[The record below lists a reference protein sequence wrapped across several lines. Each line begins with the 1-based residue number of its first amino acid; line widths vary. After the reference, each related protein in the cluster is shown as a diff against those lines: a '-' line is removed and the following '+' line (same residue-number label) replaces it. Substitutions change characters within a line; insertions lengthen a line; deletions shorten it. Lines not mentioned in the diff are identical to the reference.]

1 MSEVKVRF
9 APSPTGHMHIGNTRT
24 ALFNWLL
31 AQKLGGSFMLRIDDT
46 DKERSKKEYEAEIR
60 DALQWLGLVWS
71 SEARQSARTERY
83 REVTAKLIAEGLVYP
98 CYETPEELE
107 RLTKSQRLTV
117 IDEAALGFENT
128 VIARRTLI
136 DHYPQADIAAEIG
149 YDRSVV
155 SRRSRDIFAR
165 LIDVARILHMA

>member
-1 MSEVKVRF
+1 MAGRAKV
-9 APSPTGHMHIGNTRT
+9 
-24 ALFNWLL
+24 
-31 AQKLGGSFMLRIDDT
+31 
-46 DKERSKKEYEAEIR
+46 
-60 DALQWLGLVWS
+60 
-71 SEARQSARTERY
+71 
-83 REVTAKLIAEGLVYP
+83 
-98 CYETPEELE
+98 PEELE

-136 DHYPQADIAAEIG
+136 DPYPQADIAAEIG

>member
-1 MSEVKVRF
+1 MAGRAKV
-9 APSPTGHMHIGNTRT
+9 
-24 ALFNWLL
+24 
-31 AQKLGGSFMLRIDDT
+31 
-46 DKERSKKEYEAEIR
+46 
-60 DALQWLGLVWS
+60 
-71 SEARQSARTERY
+71 
-83 REVTAKLIAEGLVYP
+83 
-98 CYETPEELE
+98 PEELE

-149 YDRSVV
+149 TTGPLFRGAQ
-155 SRRSRDIFAR
+155 DIFAR

>member
-107 RLTKSQRLTV
+107 LMRKTLLAKGRPPIYDRRALSLTKEQIAAYEKEGRRPHYRFKLAPGDIV
-117 IDEAALGFENT
+117 WKDRCAALPLSPEN
-128 VIARRTLI
+128 LS
-136 DHYPQADIAAEIG
+136 DP
-149 YDRSVV
+149 
-155 SRRSRDIFAR
+155 
-165 LIDVARILHMA
+165 L

>member
-71 SEARQSARTERY
+71 SRSPAVRADGTLPGSDGKTDC
-83 REVTAKLIAEGLVYP
+83 EGLVY
-98 CYETPEELE
+98 LV
-107 RLTKSQRLTV
+107 TK
-117 IDEAALGFENT
+117 
-128 VIARRTLI
+128 RRKNWN
-136 DHYPQADIAAEIG
+136 
-149 YDRSVV
+149 
-155 SRRSRDIFAR
+155 
-165 LIDVARILHMA
+165 

>member
-1 MSEVKVRF
+1 MAGRAKV
-9 APSPTGHMHIGNTRT
+9 
-24 ALFNWLL
+24 
-31 AQKLGGSFMLRIDDT
+31 
-46 DKERSKKEYEAEIR
+46 
-60 DALQWLGLVWS
+60 
-71 SEARQSARTERY
+71 
-83 REVTAKLIAEGLVYP
+83 
-98 CYETPEELE
+98 PEELE

-155 SRRSRDIFAR
+155 SRPVQSMVWTTSIFT
-165 LIDVARILHMA
+165 RILQQRFG

>member
-107 RLTKSQRLTV
+107 LMRKGS
-117 IDEAALGFENT
+117 
-128 VIARRTLI
+128 
-136 DHYPQADIAAEIG
+136 PAD
-149 YDRSVV
+149 
-155 SRRSRDIFAR
+155 
-165 LIDVARILHMA
+165 L

>member
-1 MSEVKVRF
+1 MKSAGYAYILGNCSNLRGIISNVEVKVRF

-71 SEARQSARTERY
+71 SEARSPRGRN
-83 REVTAKLIAEGLVYP
+83 VTGK
-98 CYETPEELE
+98 
-107 RLTKSQRLTV
+107 
-117 IDEAALGFENT
+117 
-128 VIARRTLI
+128 
-136 DHYPQADIAAEIG
+136 
-149 YDRSVV
+149 
-155 SRRSRDIFAR
+155 
-165 LIDVARILHMA
+165 